1 MYKLR
6 IILAMFIFGTLGLF
20 VKNIN
25 LASSEIAFWRAAIA
39 IVVLCVCLI
48 FSKRKNKRKIL
59 LKPCSGFRSI
69 FEKLSKRL
77 SENLYKNQEIEVLEK
92 SIKNYKEV

>member
-48 FSKRKNKRKIL
+48 FSKRKNKRKMDRVNEGKSVDSYQHLMI
-59 LKPCSGFRSI
+59 
-69 FEKLSKRL
+69 
-77 SENLYKNQEIEVLEK
+77 YLET
-92 SIKNYKEV
+92 EQPGW

>member
-48 FSKRKNKRKIL
+48 FQKEKTKKIDEKRAIRLFCFRRNN
-59 LKPCSGFRSI
+59 GF
-69 FEKLSKRL
+69 
-77 SENLYKNQEIEVLEK
+77 
-92 SIKNYKEV
+92 